1 MTCSLSWSVACGDG
15 LLLIT
20 HHTMI
25 LVIIAVLMT
34 DTINTLTRTTDTVVT
49 VVREKLINIY
59 DASYSLSIF
68 PKVDSLVAVDP
79 QSSTTK
85 LGVCEQL
92 ICSVTVEYFMM
103 TCSIPIIICRS

>member
-1 MTCSLSWSVACGDG
+1 MVCSLIKQGVSYTGTVASSVTPLLAQIAVACDDG

-49 VVREKLINIY
+49 AVREY
-59 DASYSLSIF
+59 
-68 PKVDSLVAVDP
+68 
-79 QSSTTK
+79 
-85 LGVCEQL
+85 
-92 ICSVTVEYFMM
+92 
-103 TCSIPIIICRS
+103 